1 MYKRE
6 TTYKDTGE
14 IASEKYFK
22 KDSSEGEWSEFSSD
36 TYSYSNDSVKNLT
49 SLTSGIKTDYFE
61 YDELNRLVKKKSSKT
76 NGYLTE
82 KYDYYKNGDH
92 ATNLVNRITYLNG
105 DDVAK
110 REYYTYDTNGN
121 VISVNENGRQIKS
134 YVYDKIGKL
143 IKEKDIDLNKE
154 ICYTYDE
161 KGNIVE
167 KEVNGEK
174 TSYGYGKGNSNNYD
188 GSSEKLTKIGNES
201 ITYDFIG
208 NPLTYRG
215 ATCSWERLNLLS
227 SFTKEGEA
235 ATFVYDKDKLLSKK
249 TVGDEET
256 EYVWFDGKLIREKTG
271 EEYVDYYY
279 GVDGIQGFKHSRLGT
294 YYYRK
299 NLFGDITEIVDGNG
313 EVKGK
318 YSYTGYGE
326 CSIITDDNSIASINP
341 FRYRGYYLEKSTG
354 LYYLKSR
361 YYDAYV
367 GRFIT
372 FDGLENLDPEHIDGL
387 NLYAYCKNNPIMFTD
402 ENGEMPKWLST
413 SLKIVAGVAVI
424 AACVVGAVLSG
435 GSAVLVGAAIGAT
448 VSGISAGIS
457 TAISGGDIH
466 DFANS
471 FLMSTVTGAISGAV
485 GASSIGV
492 GGQMLAN
499 ASLNIVNYVG
509 TQQLSGKDTT
519 LNGIVFNGAV
529 GIFSVAVGSFFGGN
543 KTSGSALLPKGILEA
558 NKNIDYL
565 EIKELLIAAVCG
577 VAGGFYDK
585 HVSPFDA
592 SKRIFFA

>member
-1 MYKRE
+1 
-6 TTYKDTGE
+6 
-14 IASEKYFK
+14 
-22 KDSSEGEWSEFSSD
+22 
-36 TYSYSNDSVKNLT
+36 
-49 SLTSGIKTDYFE
+49 
-61 YDELNRLVKKKSSKT
+61 
-76 NGYLTE
+76 
-82 KYDYYKNGDH
+82 
-92 ATNLVNRITYLNG
+92 
-105 DDVAK
+105 
-110 REYYTYDTNGN
+110 
-121 VISVNENGRQIKS
+121 
-134 YVYDKIGKL
+134 
-143 IKEKDIDLNKE
+143 
-154 ICYTYDE
+154 
-161 KGNIVE
+161 
-167 KEVNGEK
+167 
-174 TSYGYGKGNSNNYD
+174 
-188 GSSEKLTKIGNES
+188 
-201 ITYDFIG
+201 
-208 NPLTYRG
+208 
-215 ATCSWERLNLLS
+215 
-227 SFTKEGEA
+227 
-235 ATFVYDKDKLLSKK
+235 
-249 TVGDEET
+249 
-256 EYVWFDGKLIREKTG
+256 
-271 EEYVDYYY
+271 
-279 GVDGIQGFKHSRLGT
+279 
-294 YYYRK
+294 
-299 NLFGDITEIVDGNG
+299 
-313 EVKGK
+313 
-318 YSYTGYGE
+318 
-326 CSIITDDNSIASINP
+326 
-341 FRYRGYYLEKSTG
+341 
-354 LYYLKSR
+354 
-361 YYDAYV
+361 
-367 GRFIT
+367 
-372 FDGLENLDPEHIDGL
+372 
-387 NLYAYCKNNPIMFTD
+387 MFTD